1 MDEFIGLVKAG
12 TDPEFDLIKTLSG
25 KSLYSTDF
33 ECNYTD
39 PENLNQTR
47 GDNFSVFS
55 QNIRSLGNKI
65 DDLQIYLNR
74 VKTLDFSIVALQ
86 EIWSI
91 NRDYELH
98 GYQPLEY
105 ITRDMIETVKR
116 PNCGG
121 GVGLF
126 VKSGLSYEILEL
138 TNSFEEG
145 VYESI
150 WTLLTL
156 PDKSKRIVGNIYR
169 PNSAPKGDL
178 VKAVDIHNK
187 ILDQIKLDKRLR
199 KYKLVIVSDFN
210 VNILNFNTHED
221 TALYVDTQM
230 SRGLLPVITKP
241 TRIYQY
247 SATLIDHIFVSP
259 VDNPVS
265 TGVLISDIS
274 DHMATYF
281 VEELGPCGENLEQC
295 LYRKVDEK
303 SLAIFREKLAQG
315 EWENI
320 PDHDPEIYFQGFF
333 KTLSDQID
341 LAFPLQK
348 KTPLKLKKDPPW
360 FSNALRISSKVK
372 NKLYKK
378 YISQQSHAAKVR
390 YKDYERNF
398 KTLTKAAKRKYY
410 GDLISTYKKNTKKI
424 WEIVRGAIGKVKNRS
439 SKFPEYF
446 LRENKTTD
454 KGESKNGQ
462 TFQPP
467 KSLPKEESFIKITD
481 KKLIAEEFNKFYS
494 EIGPKLAAQIS
505 TPEPDSPEASAF
517 HPRKIHSNSVGDPPE
532 HLKHIERVKEV
543 FALGQVNEST
553 ILHFISKLANK
564 SSSGLDGLSNKMLKS
579 VADVLARPLQKLINM
594 SIRSGIVPSQLKVAK
609 IIPLYKGVDSGSR
622 HYFTNYRPISM
633 LSTLSKVLE
642 KVVEYQLRQHFSQNF
657 LFYNAQY
664 GFRPNRSTSHALL
677 DLTSYIH
684 EGVNTDNKVLGVF
697 IDLAKAFDTL
707 NFDILLEKLEKY
719 GVRGTS
725 LSWFR
730 SYLTDRKQRVL
741 LPCGTISGDCSVLTG
756 VPQGSV
762 LGPLLFIIYIND
774 LPSSVPLLKV
784 LLFADD
790 TSALFRSRN
799 ETVLF
804 STMND
809 QLQKLERYFA
819 VNKLS
824 LNVRKTRAIA
834 FLPRKVH
841 FHYHDLLLEG
851 QAIQWCCSPGA
862 PEKFFKFLGVLLD
875 DRLTFQH
882 HINKLYGKLCS
893 ASYAVASSAKV
904 LPMQTAI
911 NVYRALY
918 ESNLMYCA
926 STWGAAKSKFQKLIL
941 GHQTKVLKSLFG
953 LPRASHISPAL
964 HKHKLLK
971 TAEIINREQVMVVHS
986 SRMKELPGP
995 ISGIVRKLVADQ
1007 VDYRVSRNSS
1017 HDMEQPQLSHNEY
1030 SNHPPPRLVL
1040 AWNRLPEK
1048 VKSCPLQSFRSVL
1061 SDHYLS
1067 LYSRQCDTIDCTAC
1081 NHGEELQG

>member
-1 MDEFIGLVKAG
+1 MGEFIGLVKAG
-12 TDPEFDLIKTLSG
+12 TDPEYDLIKTLSG
-25 KSLYSTDF
+25 KSLYSADF

-39 PENLNQTR
+39 PENLYQTR

-55 QNIRSLGNKI
+55 QNVRSLGNKI
-65 DDLQIYLNR
+65 DDLQLYLNR
-74 VKTLDFSIVALQ
+74 ASNFDFSVVALQ

-91 NRDYELH
+91 NREYELH
-98 GYQPLEY
+98 GYQPLEFV
-105 ITRDMIETVKR
+105 TRDMNQIIKK

-121 GVGLF
+121 GVGMF
-126 VKSGLSYEILEL
+126 VRSGLSYEVLEL
-138 TNSFEEG
+138 TNSFVEG

-169 PNSAPKGDL
+169 PNTAPRGDL
-178 VKAVDIHNK
+178 VKAIDIHIS
-187 ILDQIKLDKRLR
+187 ILDQIKHDKRLR
-199 KYKLVIVSDFN
+199 KYKLVLVSDFN
-210 VNILNFNTHED
+210 VNILNFNKHED
-221 TALYVDTQM
+221 TSMYVDTQM

-259 VDNPVS
+259 LDNPVS

-281 VEELGPCGENLEQC
+281 VEDLGPCEGSLEQC

-303 SLAIFREKLAQG
+303 SIATFREKLAQG
-315 EWENI
+315 DWENI

-333 KTLSDQID
+333 KTLSDKID
-341 LAFPLQK
+341 LSFPLK
-348 KTPLKLKKDPPW
+348 KKRPLTSKKDPPW

-372 NKLYKK
+372 NKLYRK
-378 YISQQSHAAKVR
+378 YISQQSHAAKAR
-390 YKDYERNF
+390 YTDYERNF
-398 KTLTKAAKRKYY
+398 KTLIKTAKRKYY

-446 LRENKTTD
+446 LRENENSEKEEN
-454 KGESKNGQ
+454 KKCKE
-462 TFQPP
+462 PP
-467 KSLPKEESFIKITD
+467 KSAPEKHNFTKIMD
-481 KKLIAEEFNKFYS
+481 KKLIAEEFNRFYS
-494 EIGPKLAAQIS
+494 EIGPKLSAKIPNAAP
-505 TPEPDSPEASAF
+505 PEPNSSRASAF
-517 HPRKIHSNSVGDPPE
+517 HLRKIHSSSVGNPPE
-532 HLKHIERVKEV
+532 HLKNIEQVQDV
-543 FALGQVNEST
+543 FSLGQVNEAT
-553 ILHFISKLANK
+553 VAHFIGKLANK
-564 SSSGLDGLSNKMLKS
+564 SSSGVDGLSNKMLKG
-579 VADVLARPLQKLINM
+579 VADVLARPLQKLINI
-594 SIRSGIVPSQLKVAK
+594 SLSSGIVPSQLKVAK
-609 IIPLYKGVDSGSR
+609 IIPLYKGVDAGSR
-622 HYFTNYRPISM
+622 HHFTNYRPIAM
-633 LSTLSKVLE
+633 LNTISKVLE
-642 KVVEYQLRQHFSQNF
+642 KVVEYQLRQHFSQNG
-657 LFYNAQY
+657 LFYNGQY

-684 EGVNTDNKVLGVF
+684 EGVNTDSKVLGVF

-707 NFDILLEKLEKY
+707 NFDILLQKLEKY
-719 GVRGTS
+719 GVRGSS
-725 LSWFR
+725 LNWFK
-730 SYLTDRKQRVL
+730 SYLTGRKQRVV
-741 LPCGTISGDCSVLTG
+741 LPCGTTSSDCSVLTG

-774 LPSSVPLLKV
+774 LPKSVPLLKV

-799 ETVLF
+799 ESVLF

-834 FLPRKVH
+834 FLPRNVH

-851 QAIQWCCSPGA
+851 QAVQWCCSPGA
-862 PEKFFKFLGVLLD
+862 SEKYFKFLGVLLD

-882 HINKLYGKLCS
+882 HIDKLYGKLCS

-904 LPMQTAI
+904 LPKQTAI
-911 NVYRALY
+911 NVYRSLY

-926 STWGAAKSKFQKLIL
+926 STWGAAKNKLQKRLF
-941 GHQTKVLKSLFG
+941 GHQTKVLKNLFG

-964 HKHKLLK
+964 HKHRLLK
-971 TAEIINREQVMVVHS
+971 TVEIINREQVMIVHNL
-986 SRMKELPGP
+986 RMKSLPGP
-995 ISGIVRKLVADQ
+995 ISKIVRPLIPAQ
-1007 VDYRVSRNSS
+1007 AEYRVSRNSS
-1017 HDMEQPQLSHNEY
+1017 HDMEQPQLSHNQY
-1030 SNHPPPRLVL
+1030 SHHPPPRLVL
-1040 AWNRLPEK
+1040 AWNRLPEN
-1048 VKSCPLQSFRSVL
+1048 VKSSPLQNFRAAL

-1067 LYSRQCDTIDCTAC
+1067 LYSRQCEKIDCTAC
-1081 NHGEELQG
+1081 SHMT

>member
-1 MDEFIGLVKAG
+1 M
-12 TDPEFDLIKTLSG
+12 T
-25 KSLYSTDF
+25 
-33 ECNYTD
+33 
-39 PENLNQTR
+39 
-47 GDNFSVFS
+47 
-55 QNIRSLGNKI
+55 
-65 DDLQIYLNR
+65 
-74 VKTLDFSIVALQ
+74 
-86 EIWSI
+86 
-91 NRDYELH
+91 
-98 GYQPLEY
+98 
-105 ITRDMIETVKR
+105 
-116 PNCGG
+116 
-121 GVGLF
+121 
-126 VKSGLSYEILEL
+126 
-138 TNSFEEG
+138 
-145 VYESI
+145 
-150 WTLLTL
+150 
-156 PDKSKRIVGNIYR
+156 
-169 PNSAPKGDL
+169 
-178 VKAVDIHNK
+178 
-187 ILDQIKLDKRLR
+187 
-199 KYKLVIVSDFN
+199 
-210 VNILNFNTHED
+210 
-221 TALYVDTQM
+221 
-230 SRGLLPVITKP
+230 
-241 TRIYQY
+241 
-247 SATLIDHIFVSP
+247 
-259 VDNPVS
+259 
-265 TGVLISDIS
+265 
-274 DHMATYF
+274 
-281 VEELGPCGENLEQC
+281 
-295 LYRKVDEK
+295 
-303 SLAIFREKLAQG
+303 
-315 EWENI
+315 
-320 PDHDPEIYFQGFF
+320 
-333 KTLSDQID
+333 
-341 LAFPLQK
+341 
-348 KTPLKLKKDPPW
+348 
-360 FSNALRISSKVK
+360 
-372 NKLYKK
+372 
-378 YISQQSHAAKVR
+378 
-390 YKDYERNF
+390 
-398 KTLTKAAKRKYY
+398 
-410 GDLISTYKKNTKKI
+410 
-424 WEIVRGAIGKVKNRS
+424 
-439 SKFPEYF
+439 
-446 LRENKTTD
+446 ENKTTD

-481 KKLIAEEFNKFYS
+481 KKLIADEFNKFYS

-505 TPEPDSPEASAF
+505 TPEPDSPEASAS
-517 HPRKIHSNSVGDPPE
+517 HLRKIHSHSVGDPPE
-532 HLKHIERVKEV
+532 HLKHIERVQEV
-543 FALGQVNEST
+543 FALGQVNEAT
-553 ILHFISKLANK
+553 ILHFISKLSNK

-594 SIRSGIVPSQLKVAK
+594 SLRSGKVPSQLKVAK
-609 IIPLYKGVDSGSR
+609 IIPLYKGVDAGSR
-622 HYFTNYRPISM
+622 HHFTNYRPISM

-642 KVVEYQLRQHFSQNF
+642 KVVEYQLRQHFSQNS

-684 EGVNTDNKVLGVF
+684 EGVNTDSKVLGVF

-730 SYLTDRKQRVL
+730 SYLTNRKQKVL
-741 LPCGTISGDCSVLTG
+741 LPCGTTSGDCSVLTG

-819 VNKLS
+819 LNKLS

-875 DRLTFQH
+875 DRLTFEH

-911 NVYRALY
+911 NVYRSLY

-926 STWGAAKSKFQKLIL
+926 STWGASKSKYQKRIL

-964 HKHKLLK
+964 YKHRLLK

-986 SRMKELPGP
+986 SQMKKLPGP
-995 ISGIVRKLVADQ
+995 ISGIVRQLVADQ
-1007 VDYRVSRNSS
+1007 VNYRVSRYSS
-1017 HDMEQPQLSHNEY
+1017 HDMEQPQLSHHEY
-1030 SNHPPPRLVL
+1030 SYHPPPRLVL

-1067 LYSRQCDTIDCTAC
+1067 LYSRQCEAIDCTAC
-1081 NHGEELQG
+1081 NHGGESQG